1 MVQIAIGECQQLECP
16 EADIKG
22 LIIDTESLVF
32 DKLMDGEGCVEGLA
46 IDTHK

>member
-1 MVQIAIGECQQLECP
+1 VIAIGGCRQLECP

-32 DKLMDGEGCVEGLA
+32 DKLMDGEGCVVLGLA